1 MARPFDARKHELW
14 RQRFARF
21 RRSKLS
27 VAEFCRSEQISQA
40 SFYQWRRK
48 LDDRKR
54 PPSSRT
60 SVEQLE
66 VPTAE
71 HFVPMTIASTPA
83 RLQLSFPN
91 GVQLLIDAQDPQLL
105 QAVVQAVAA
114 TNVTGSED

>member
-14 RQRFARF
+14 RQRLARF

-48 LDDRKR
+48 LDDRK
-54 PPSSRT
+54 PSSNRKNA
-60 SVEQLE
+60 EQLE
-66 VPTAE
+66 APSAA
-71 HFVPMTIASTPA
+71 HFVPLQVASTPA

-91 GVQLLIDAQDPQLL
+91 GAQLRIDVQDPLLL
-105 QAVVQAVAA
+105 QAVVQAVATA
-114 TNVTGSED
+114 NVTGSED